1 MSNQE
6 HLKNKTGLITKSK
19 NGEKADVTPSQI
31 IPENDNVLHFT
42 KG

>member
-19 NGEKADVTPSQI
+19 NGEKDVTPSQI